1 MDPLAALG
9 LFKDRTFRV
18 VSQLVDRV
26 KELERENDEMSEE
39 NERLQNEL
47 AEHKL
52 LAESL
57 LHKQRI
63 TTAALVKLYKE
74 HPSNTATAKQL
85 RCVGS
90 GGGERKSNA
99 NDRRYRATAAP
110 AEFTEALREQM
121 KCTRRAHSAILTAL
135 DARRDSFSDRES
147 DTDAANTRTPVQPP
161 TSTRKL
167 TSTEEQEEREESTV
181 NNASVVAHSERLTLS
196 RPPPLFIPSTHYG
209 GAPIQH
215 ESPLHISPHETTQ
228 SPPSSL
234 VAVSVATRNRKYSA
248 AGTQQT
254 KLRVCLSNAQ
264 RRRQFHAF
272 LKAEYVGRDR

>member
-26 KELERENDEMSEE
+26 KELERENDVMSED

-52 LAESL
+52 LVESL
-57 LHKQRI
+57 LNKQRT

-74 HPSNTATAKQL
+74 RPSPAAAKQL

-90 GGGERKSNA
+90 GGE
-99 NDRRYRATAAP
+99 
-110 AEFTEALREQM
+110 
-121 KCTRRAHSAILTAL
+121 C
-135 DARRDSFSDRES
+135 
-147 DTDAANTRTPVQPP
+147 
-161 TSTRKL
+161 
-167 TSTEEQEEREESTV
+167 
-181 NNASVVAHSERLTLS
+181 LTLS
-196 RPPPLFIPSTHYG
+196 RPQPLFIPSTHYG

-215 ESPLHISPHETTQ
+215 ESLHVSPHETTQ
-228 SPPSSL
+228 SPHSSL
-234 VAVSVATRNRKYSA
+234 VAVSVATRSRKYSA
-248 AGTQQT
+248 VGTQET